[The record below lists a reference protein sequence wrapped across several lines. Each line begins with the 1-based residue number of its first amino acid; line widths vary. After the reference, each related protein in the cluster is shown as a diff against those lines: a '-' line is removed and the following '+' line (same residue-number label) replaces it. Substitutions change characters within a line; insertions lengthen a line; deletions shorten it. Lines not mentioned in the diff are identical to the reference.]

1 MVLFPP
7 PSSFY
12 RCTSFPLFRL
22 SPSVCS
28 KALEK
33 VTSLASSPHLLHR
46 HGVGRGNGKKGDF
59 PSRSS
64 GRITK
69 SRTRRRKQSL
79 FPFCFVSRGSP
90 LARHTHQ
97 EKKVGVSRVTRAFS
111 LFVQELLSKNLR
123 VVVDESGPQGV
134 EVHGDSHGGAAGAN
148 LVRRHLEVWFQ

>member
-1 MVLFPP
+1 MG
-7 PSSFY
+7 
-12 RCTSFPLFRL
+12 
-22 SPSVCS
+22 
-28 KALEK
+28 LEGETGRRG
-33 VTSLASSPHLLHR
+33 TSLLDPQ
-46 HGVGRGNGKKGDF
+46 
-59 PSRSS
+59 

-69 SRTRRRKQSL
+69 TRTRRRKQSR

-134 EVHGDSHGGAAGAN
+134 EVHGDGDGGAAGAN
-148 LVRRHLEVWFQ
+148 LVGRHLEVWFQ